1 MGMTTVSLTVAALAA
16 LLSGQGTADR
26 QAYATYQAKLAA
38 LVGTTETNVPSANP
52 PSAVPA
58 STSGAPA
65 CLLVPGGS
73 NLATTSDCTACHFNY
88 ARGHSHPVDVY
99 QDSLRSRS
107 LRSSA
112 EVVKRGVFLA
122 DGKVS
127 CLSCHDGNST
137 WKYKIALP
145 PGAAIR
151 PRVKPGDPQTYAP
164 GMIVRTAVTMPGG
177 SDVSPAPLCKV
188 CHAFD

>member
-1 MGMTTVSLTVAALAA
+1 MTSVSLTVAALVA
-16 LLSGQGTADR
+16 LLSGQGTADQ
-26 QAYATYQAKLAA
+26 QAYAIYQAKLAT
-38 LVGTTETNVPSANP
+38 LVGTTPTGSASTNANP

-58 STSGAPA
+58 SSSGTSG

-122 DGKVS
+122 DAKVS
-127 CLSCHDGNST
+127 CLSCHDGN
-137 WKYKIALP
+137 
-145 PGAAIR
+145 
-151 PRVKPGDPQTYAP
+151 
-164 GMIVRTAVTMPGG
+164 
-177 SDVSPAPLCKV
+177 
-188 CHAFD
+188 